1 MSVLEKLGKK
11 IDEILAKITMLK
23 EENENLRQQLVNAKA
38 ECELKNVEIQRLQE
52 INAQK
57 EHEIEEI
64 VHKIESMM
72 G

>member
-64 VHKIESMM
+64 VYKIESMM